1 MADDSLMDRFETNAR
16 RFRAR
21 DAVAVVFVALFVLVL
36 FQGESITKT
45 GTKLEPG
52 VQRDVVLAVGRP
64 AGWLA
69 AQLPLA
75 SAASSVTAGLS
86 PDPALDDAAGFDAP
100 TAGGV
105 RGQVPVVT
113 PDAFTPAMLGEKPA
127 PRRPLQRVLVT
138 GDSLSTPLD
147 IELARSLAGKVEVTK
162 EPKLGTGISKTG
174 LVDWGKLSAS
184 QAEQYAPDAV
194 VVFIGANEGFPM
206 PDAAGKE
213 QECCGAGWATTYA
226 NRARKM
232 IDTYRRGGR
241 TRVYWVSVMA
251 PKDPDRQKIARA
263 VNAAVAV
270 AAEPWH
276 AQVSV
281 VDANAMF
288 TPDGRYRDTV
298 ALDGEE
304 QLVRDA
310 DGIHLNERGARV
322 LADALL
328 ERMGRDYSF

>member
-1 MADDSLMDRFETNAR
+1 MADDSLMDRFEGNAR

-45 GTKLEPG
+45 GNRLEPG

-69 AQLPLA
+69 SQLPLA

-86 PDPALDDAAGFDAP
+86 PDPALDDTAGFDA
-100 TAGGV
+100 TTVANA

-113 PDAFTPAMLGEKPA
+113 PDAFAPGVLGEKPA
-127 PRRPLQRVLVT
+127 PPRPLKRVLVT

-174 LVDWGKLSAS
+174 LVDWGKLSAG
-184 QAEQYAPDAV
+184 QAKQYAPDAV

-206 PDAAGKE
+206 PDAEGKE
-213 QECCGAGWATTYA
+213 QECCGVGWATTYA

-232 IDTYRRGGR
+232 IDTYRRGGK

-251 PKDPDRQKIARA
+251 PKDPARAKIARA
-263 VNAAVAV
+263 VNAAVSV

-288 TPDGRYRDTV
+288 TPDGRYRDTI
-298 ALDGEE
+298 AIDGKQE
-304 QLVRDA
+304 LVRDA
-310 DGIHLNERGARV
+310 DGIHLNERGARA
-322 LADALL
+322 LAAALL
-328 ERMGRDYSF
+328 DRLGRDYAF